1 MNTVEIKLLK
11 YAFRFRTLT
20 WREEFKIKYDPKKDR
35 LRTMLAHALEEVS
48 GLKVKS
54 AEEATK
60 VLDALPQSVV
70 NRVFIL
76 FKGETPE
83 PRLFT
88 TTGLYK
94 APEPSRFVKKVEEI
108 EEKRERVMDKVEAEL
123 EQKFG
128 RKELDETIEVE
139 RLMAKNS
146 KLRGVT
152 KPSPDRHNR

>member
-11 YAFRFRTLT
+11 YAFRFRMLT

-35 LRTMLAHALEEVS
+35 LRTMLAHALDEVS
-48 GLKVKS
+48 GLKITSVD
-54 AEEATK
+54 EAKK
-60 VLDALPQSVV
+60 VLDALPQSVIT
-70 NRVFIL
+70 RVFIL

-94 APEPSRFVKKVEEI
+94 APEPSRFVKKFEEVEQQREQVMDRVESELERKFGKQEI
-108 EEKRERVMDKVEAEL
+108 EEAMEN
-123 EQKFG
+123 
-128 RKELDETIEVE
+128 E

-146 KLRGVT
+146 KLRGAT
-152 KPSPDRHNR
+152 RPSPDRVP